1 MSEPTED
8 ELLAQALAAM
18 ESTPPVEVGAE
29 PDELPPEPPM
39 DDLLEFEG
47 APPEP
52 EFLDELG
59 PASEPMAEASPFAP
73 RPEPQ
78 SLVLRE
84 LDESRRPKAR
94 TVCEHCPNS
103 VWFSSPTEVKAY
115 CRVMFLVVWSNKE
128 PQQITGCD
136 GMFLGEE

>member
-1 MSEPTED
+1 MTTVYGDLGQDARFAEAFGRH
-8 ELLAQALAAM
+8 LNRLWA
-18 ESTPPVEVGAE
+18 VGTRQT
-29 PDELPPEPPM
+29 LT
-39 DDLLEFEG
+39 
-47 APPEP
+47 

-59 PASEPMAEASPFAP
+59 PASAPMADESPFAP
-73 RPEPQ
+73 RGEPQ